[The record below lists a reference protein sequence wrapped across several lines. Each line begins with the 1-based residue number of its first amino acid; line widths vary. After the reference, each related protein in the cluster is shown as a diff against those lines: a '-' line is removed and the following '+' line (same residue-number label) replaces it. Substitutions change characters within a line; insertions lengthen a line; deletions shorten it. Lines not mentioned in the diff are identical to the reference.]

1 MSRYAD
7 ARAWKAL
14 QSQADVCK
22 TEDGDNKEYYV
33 LHEARHTTATLLLAA
48 GVEPEIIKAIMGHSD
63 VVTQAA
69 YQHVNQ
75 DMARKALQQVEGL
88 LEITP

>member
-1 MSRYAD
+1 M
-7 ARAWKAL
+7 
-14 QSQADVCK
+14 
-22 TEDGDNKEYYV
+22 
-33 LHEARHTTATLLLAA
+33 
-48 GVEPEIIKAIMGHSD
+48 EPEIIKAIMGHSD